1 MRQTLECLKHPFNLR
16 IQSDLQIIPCHPG
29 HGHVQHPLYITLKHH
44 QTSTWSLSLAL
55 ADAVLRCLS
64 RGVYSSARGGTG
76 IGARSIP
83 ALLEVAATYDELGRD
98 GDLVYDPGLCLTW
111 VGLWPEDSV
120 GLATA

>member
-98 GDLVYDPGLCLTW
+98 GDLEYDLPGLK
-111 VGLWPEDSV
+111 GF
-120 GLATA
+120 G